1 MINLLAGIGGALLV
15 TLLLIFLKVY
25 NWLAISAGLLAGVAL
40 FVYLGRRVQ
49 GKLEAI
55 FTRAG
60 ELLKK
65 QQFEAAIEVMK
76 EGYRLAPWQFLV
88 KSSIH
93 GQIGVIQYI
102 RKKHEEAEPLL
113 RAANLHHYIAKA
125 MLGVLL
131 WRRGEKAEMRKTF
144 EVAIKS
150 GKKESLL
157 YAVYAYVLNEMK
169 ERDAAIQVLN
179 RGLTVCKGDE
189 RLQSNLTLL
198 QNKKPMKMKVY
209 GDQWYQFLIERPMVR
224 VEPPPFARVSKRA
237 LRG

>member
-1 MINLLAGIGGALLV
+1 MINLLAGLGGMLAVALILHLLKVTPLVWIPAALLV
-15 TLLLIFLKVY
+15 G
-25 NWLAISAGLLAGVAL
+25 AGL
-40 FVYLGRRVQ
+40 FIYLGRRVQ
-49 GKLEAI
+49 GELEKI
-55 FTRAG
+55 FGRAS

-113 RAANLHHYIAKA
+113 RAASMHHYIAKA

-144 EVAIKS
+144 ELAIKS
-150 GKKESLL
+150 GKKESIL
-157 YAVYAYVLNEMK
+157 YAIYAYVLNEMK
-169 ERDAAIQVLN
+169 ERDEAIEVLG
-179 RGLTVCKGDE
+179 RGLRVCKGDE
-189 RLQSNLTLL
+189 RLQTNLTLL
-198 QNKKPMKMKVY
+198 QNKKPLKMKVF